1 MAVTHRNPI
10 IELKQSS
17 RLWVNF
23 GVYALSPHWV
33 IRGCGLGHSGVS
45 LGLQGSSIG
54 SEVT

>member
-1 MAVTHRNPI
+1 MAVTHRDPI

-23 GVYALSPHWV
+23 GVSVLSPQWV
-33 IRGCGLGHSGVS
+33 IEGCGLGHSVDS
-45 LGLQGSSIG
+45 LGLQGSLVG